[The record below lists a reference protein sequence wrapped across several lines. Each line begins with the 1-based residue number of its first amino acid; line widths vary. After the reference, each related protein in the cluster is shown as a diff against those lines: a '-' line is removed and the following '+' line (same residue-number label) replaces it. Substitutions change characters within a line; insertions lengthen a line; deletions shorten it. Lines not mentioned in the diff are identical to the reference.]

1 MASNRSIMKTS
12 RIATALLIALS
23 TSFTMTQAQDGKVK
37 KKAAVAEAK
46 MDVAA
51 DKAALQANRDARKMD
66 KMAGANDALKADR
79 KARMKQE
86 GKLLKDEVKKD
97 ARVVKEKL

>member
-1 MASNRSIMKTS
+1 M

-23 TSFTMTQAQDGKVK
+23 ASLTVTQAQDGKMK

-46 MDVAA
+46 VDVAA

-66 KMAGANDALKADR
+66 KMSGSKDALKADR
-79 KARMKQE
+79 KARIKEE
-86 GKLLKDEVKKD
+86 GKLIKDEAKKD

>member
-1 MASNRSIMKTS
+1 MKTI

-23 TSFTMTQAQDGKVK
+23 ASLTMTQAQDGKMK

-46 MDVAA
+46 MDVSA

-66 KMAGANDALKADR
+66 KMSGSKDALKADR
-79 KARMKQE
+79 KDRVKAE
-86 GKLLKDEVKKD
+86 GKLLKDEAKKD

>member
-1 MASNRSIMKTS
+1 MKIS
-12 RIATALLIALS
+12 RITTALLIALS
-23 TSFTMTQAQDGKVK
+23 ASLTMTQAQDGKLK

-66 KMAGANDALKADR
+66 KMAGANDALKSDR
-79 KARMKQE
+79 KARVKEE